1 MFSKIVFS
9 LIVII
14 IFIFGGCAS
23 NVEDI
28 SPTSIRVLYG
38 WGIGRPYI
46 LFDLTY
52 DNNLEVKLISRGA
65 RDPRGILLYGTFD
78 ATIVDDFM
86 QSVPELY
93 RAFSDTHELNL
104 TLVRDIVKRA
114 DIEVSQYQL
123 DKIFDLLETIVKNG
137 PDREFRRAPVH
148 GLPYIWAIIDGNLY
162 WSLGYGD
169 INNVPRSLRRY
180 VNRDLLLLFSEIS
193 ILSPQ
198 IWQAYMYE

>member
-1 MFSKIVFS
+1 M
-9 LIVII
+9 
-14 IFIFGGCAS
+14 IFILGGCTS
-23 NVEDI
+23 NVEGI
-28 SPTSIRVLYG
+28 SPTNIRILYG
-38 WGIGRPYI
+38 WGGGRPYI
-46 LFDLTY
+46 LFDLAC
-52 DNNLEVKLISRGA
+52 DNNLEVKLINSGSINS
-65 RDPRGILLYGTFD
+65 RGILLDGAFD
-78 ATIVDDFM
+78 AAIVNDFM

-93 RAFSDTHELNL
+93 REFSDTHELNL
-104 TLVRDIVKRA
+104 SLVRDIAKRA

-123 DKIFDLLETIVKNG
+123 DKIFDLRETVVKNG

-180 VNRDLLLLFSEIS
+180 INRDLLLLVNELF

-198 IWQAYMYE
+198 IWLAYEYL